1 MRNTIVHNQ
10 LTDVQPVSEQWQLP
24 PMQPT
29 PCSFLAEHDTMW
41 YRISLWSAWASCSGC
56 APPSS
61 WCTPSFLGGRAAR
74 EAEQPLALCKHCSAS
89 TKMSANQCY
98 QQYCHHKSKT
108 QHHRSYRGKKFT
120 LSNQKQ
126 DTGSKIAK
134 HSTLIVISYKSC
146 RMAFAQLLTL
156 IYSHEL
162 SSTPA
167 SSSGNELG
175 LKNGLWDK
183 GLF

>member
-1 MRNTIVHNQ
+1 MFSQSLSNGNHPPCSQ
-10 LTDVQPVSEQWQLP
+10 LHVVFLLS
-24 PMQPT
+24 MT
-29 PCSFLAEHDTMW
+29 PCGTGYPFGQPGLAV
-41 YRISLWSAWASCSGC
+41 LAVP
-56 APPSS
+56 PPSS

-175 LKNGLWDK
+175 LKNGL
-183 GLF
+183 